1 MSPVR
6 AADPIA
12 TCSRPDRNQ
21 TTRFEYRAFASGYAL
36 RMDERSLRVVIL
48 GINYEPELIGIAPY
62 TTGLAA
68 GLANRGHEVMVLTGY
83 PHYPSWRHRRGALAF
98 RSEETLDHVRVRRF
112 NHPVPRRFSWVG
124 RGLMELAFG
133 LQACTSRWGR
143 PDVVVCVTPPLLGAA
158 MAVLRVRLTR
168 HRPAVGIV
176 VQDLYSRG
184 IAETGATSG
193 VIAQMLQAVESAA
206 LRLADGVSVIH
217 SGFRA
222 DIADNLDVDPV
233 KIRVIRNWTH
243 IKEPDVAASSAF
255 RAACGW
261 SHDDVIVLHAG
272 NLGYKQGLENV
283 VEAAALSEQSGQRVK
298 FVLIGDGN
306 QRRMLERDA
315 AGLSTLEFLE
325 SVSED
330 QFPAALGAADV
341 LLVNERPGVA
351 HMSVP
356 SKLTS
361 YFQAGKPV
369 IAAVEPFG
377 YTACEVNAA
386 GGGVCVP
393 PGRPDLLLAEALRIV
408 GDPSLATQFADS
420 GRRYSREKLQN
431 RCSVDSYEQWI
442 QSLASRRGN
451 RGEGTE

>member
-1 MSPVR
+1 
-6 AADPIA
+6 
-12 TCSRPDRNQ
+12 
-21 TTRFEYRAFASGYAL
+21 
-36 RMDERSLRVVIL
+36 MDERSLRVVIL
-48 GINYEPELIGIAPY
+48 GINYEPEMIGIAPY

-68 GLANRGHEVMVLTGY
+68 ALAGRGHEVTVLTGY
-83 PHYPSWRHRRGALAF
+83 PHYPSWRRRGGAVPF
-98 RSEETLDHVRVRRF
+98 RSEETLDDVRVRRF
-112 NHPVPRRFSWVG
+112 NHPVPRRFSWVR
-124 RGLMELAFG
+124 RGVMELAFG
-133 LQACTSRWGR
+133 LQVCTSNWGR
-143 PDVVVCVTPPLLGAA
+143 PDVVICVTPPLLSAA
-158 MAVLRVRLTR
+158 MAVLRARLTR
-168 HRPAVGIV
+168 RRPAVGIL

-184 IAETGATSG
+184 IAETRATSG
-193 VIAQMLQAVESAA
+193 VTALTLRAVESAT

-222 DIADNLDVDPV
+222 DIAVNLGVGRD

-243 IKEPDVAASSAF
+243 IKEPNAAASNAF

-261 SHDDVIVLHAG
+261 SRDDVIVLHAG
-272 NLGYKQGLENV
+272 NVGYKQGLENV
-283 VEAAALSEQSGQRVK
+283 VEAAVLSEQSGRRVK

-306 QRRMLERDA
+306 QRRILERDA
-315 AGLSTLEFLE
+315 AGLTTLQFLE

-330 QFPAALGAADV
+330 QFPAALGAADL

-369 IAAVEPFG
+369 IAAVEPVG

-393 PGRPDLLLAEALRIV
+393 PGRPDLLLAEVLRIA
-408 GDPSLATQFADS
+408 GDRHLATEFGDS
-420 GRRYSREKLQN
+420 GRRYSRDVLQN
-431 RCSVDSYEQWI
+431 EQSIDSYEQWI
-442 QSLASRRGN
+442 RSLVSLSPDRV
-451 RGEGTE
+451 